1 MSTEPDAHT
10 ETADT
15 EGASVT
21 VAVGSKNVMA
31 PVATE
36 TLLQH
41 PSPHNVS
48 DEHDDG
54 KHKFLFIVIHLRYLI
69 EILSRVQTIGAKCSK
84 IY

>member
-1 MSTEPDAHT
+1 MSIEPDAPLSMDT

-21 VAVGSKNVMA
+21 VAVGSENVIA
-31 PVATE
+31 PVAKE

-54 KHKFLFIVIHLRYLI
+54 KHKFLFIVI
-69 EILSRVQTIGAKCSK
+69 
-84 IY
+84 